1 MADTYRRYC
10 RDLLLRHEIFLNWE
24 EKMEG
29 VIAVVYTLWAIYSGY
44 KVMSRRT
51 NWQQMNVV
59 VKVIL
64 TVVVGFVVVAFYL
77 LYLILKLLGFLEV

>member
-1 MADTYRRYC
+1 
-10 RDLLLRHEIFLNWE
+10 
-24 EKMEG
+24 MEG
-29 VIAVVYTLWAIYSGY
+29 VIAVVYMLWAIYSGY
-44 KVMSRRT
+44 KVMSRRA

-64 TVVVGFVVVAFYL
+64 TVVVGYVVGAFYL

>member
-1 MADTYRRYC
+1 
-10 RDLLLRHEIFLNWE
+10 
-24 EKMEG
+24 MEG

-44 KVMSRRT
+44 KVMSRRA

-64 TVVVGFVVVAFYL
+64 TVVVGYVVGAFYAL
-77 LYLILKLLGFLEV
+77 PYS

>member
-1 MADTYRRYC
+1 
-10 RDLLLRHEIFLNWE
+10 
-24 EKMEG
+24 MEG

-44 KVMSRRT
+44 KVMSRRA

-64 TVVVGFVVVAFYL
+64 TVVVGYVVGAFYL
-77 LYLILKLLGFLEV
+77 LYLILKLLGFLQV

>member
-1 MADTYRRYC
+1 
-10 RDLLLRHEIFLNWE
+10 
-24 EKMEG
+24 MEG
-29 VIAVVYTLWAIYSGY
+29 VIAVVYTLGAIYSCY
-44 KVMSRRT
+44 KVMSRRA

-64 TVVVGFVVVAFYL
+64 TVVVGYVVGAFYL

>member
-24 EKMEG
+24 EMEG

-64 TVVVGFVVVAFYL
+64 TVVVGYVVGAFYL

>member
-44 KVMSRRT
+44 KVMSRRERGRQSNT
-51 NWQQMNVV
+51 DSSSG
-59 VKVIL
+59 IC
-64 TVVVGFVVVAFYL
+64 G
-77 LYLILKLLGFLEV
+77 GRFLSALPHS

>member
-1 MADTYRRYC
+1 
-10 RDLLLRHEIFLNWE
+10 
-24 EKMEG
+24 MEG

-44 KVMSRRT
+44 KVMSRHA

-64 TVVVGFVVVAFYL
+64 TVVVGYVVGAFYL

>member
-1 MADTYRRYC
+1 MADAYCRYC

-64 TVVVGFVVVAFYL
+64 TVVVGYVVGAFYL

>member
-1 MADTYRRYC
+1 MAGTYRRYC

-51 NWQQMNVV
+51 NWQQMNAV

-64 TVVVGFVVVAFYL
+64 TVVVGYVVGAFYL

>member
-1 MADTYRRYC
+1 MAGTYRRYC
-10 RDLLLRHEIFLNWE
+10 RDLLLRRSIFLKQE
-24 EKMEG
+24 ENREG

-44 KVMSRRT
+44 KVMSRRA

-64 TVVVGFVVVAFYL
+64 TVVVGYVVGAFYL

>member
-64 TVVVGFVVVAFYL
+64 TVVVGYVVGAFYL

>member
-1 MADTYRRYC
+1 MAATYRRYC

-64 TVVVGFVVVAFYL
+64 TVVVGYVVGAFYL

>member
-1 MADTYRRYC
+1 
-10 RDLLLRHEIFLNWE
+10 
-24 EKMEG
+24 MEG

-44 KVMSRRT
+44 KVMSRRA

-64 TVVVGFVVVAFYL
+64 TVVVGKWSARFICFTL
-77 LYLILKLLGFLEV
+77 FLSCWDFWRL

>member
-1 MADTYRRYC
+1 
-10 RDLLLRHEIFLNWE
+10 
-24 EKMEG
+24 MEG

-44 KVMSRRT
+44 KVMSRRA

-64 TVVVGFVVVAFYL
+64 TVVGAFYL